1 MSERRRRC
9 AYCDKRATAILQQVG
24 GLHQHE
30 LCEDHVALLSNRAN
44 RLGVK
49 YEIRP
54 LEHLTEFRLCALAVF
69 ERLGMGEPADAYLDD
84 LQRLQ
89 DACSEWHR
97 LPDERRG
104 GFLHF
109 DLPDLLSGCVQ
120 TGNLPAAIDFGWA
133 KNDAAKDFVRFV
145 DERSGK
151 RATLLMLQVVFLIQ
165 EAVQAGQQVN
175 TTGGSA

>member
-1 MSERRRRC
+1 M
-9 AYCDKRATAILQQVG
+9 
-24 GLHQHE
+24 
-30 LCEDHVALLSNRAN
+30 
-44 RLGVK
+44 
-49 YEIRP
+49 
-54 LEHLTEFRLCALAVF
+54 TEFRLCALAVF
-69 ERLGMGEPADAYLDD
+69 ERLGVGKPPDAYLDD

-104 GFLHF
+104 GFLEF
-109 DLPDLLSGCVQ
+109 ELPDLLGGGGVQ